1 MIRLILLFLSF
12 ISFSSS
18 AQMINNGMANL
29 FTETP
34 FFNEKYIRS
43 VNLKSIIGT
52 ISSKKELGAIKKSG
66 KKEAYIFN
74 KKGNLIIHYLSNN
87 TKSKTDTVFTF
98 YEYNKE
104 NKNSVMRVSDSYGF
118 YSYTK
123 NYDSTSRL
131 VNQVYSR
138 EKNASKSKMNFKLE
152 ERYIIFEESYQYS
165 FKDSVQIVTTLNS
178 NGRPY
183 KIEKKFYDMLGYLTK
198 STTKLLISNKTKYE
212 LYHYNDRGFLK
223 SIQYFKEAIKLPIK
237 EIKYDYDE
245 WGNVTFMDEYKN
257 NERIIHKEL
266 LYEPST
272 LILKTI
278 LSQDL
283 VSNLITITK
292 FKSKF
297 HNKI

>member
-12 ISFSSS
+12 MSFSSS

-165 FKDSVQIVTTLNS
+165 FQDSVQIVTTLNS

-297 HNKI
+297 YNKI

>member
-12 ISFSSS
+12 ISFSLS

-34 FFNEKYIRS
+34 FFNEKYVRS
-43 VNLKSIIGT
+43 VNLKSITGT
-52 ISSKKELGAIKKSG
+52 ISTKKDLGAIKSSE

-74 KKGNLIIHYLSNN
+74 KKGNLIIHYFANN
-87 TKSKTDTVFTF
+87 TKSKKDTVFTF

-104 NKNSVMRVSDSYGF
+104 NKNVVMRVSDSYGF

-123 NYDSTSRL
+123 NYDSSSRL
-131 VNQVYSR
+131 LNQVYSR

-152 ERYIIFEESYQYS
+152 EKYVIFEESYQYS
-165 FKDSVQIVTTLNS
+165 FQDSVQIVTTLNS

-183 KIEKKFYDMLGYLTK
+183 KVEKKFYNHLGYLIK

-212 LYHYNDRGFLK
+212 LYNYNDRGFLK
-223 SIQYFKEAIKLPIK
+223 SKQYFKEAIKLPVK

-292 FKSKF
+292 FKAKF
-297 HNKI
+297 YH

>member
-1 MIRLILLFLSF
+1 
-12 ISFSSS
+12 
-18 AQMINNGMANL
+18 MINNGAANL

-34 FFNEKYIRS
+34 FFNEKYVRS
-43 VNLKSIIGT
+43 VNLKSITGT
-52 ISSKKELGAIKKSG
+52 ISSKKELGAIKNLG

-74 KKGNLIIHYLSNN
+74 KKGNLVTHYLSSNI
-87 TKSKTDTVFTF
+87 KSKNDTIFTF

-123 NYDSTSRL
+123 KYDDSSRL

-152 ERYIIFEESYQYS
+152 KKYIIFEESYKYS
-165 FKDSVQIVTTLNS
+165 FQDSIQTVTTLNS

-183 KIEKKFYDMLGYLTK
+183 KIENKFYDRLGYLTK

-212 LYHYNDRGFLK
+212 TYLYNDRGFLK
-223 SIQYFKEAIKLPIK
+223 SIKYFKENIDLPIK

-272 LILKTI
+272 LILKTV

-292 FKSKF
+292 FKAHF
-297 HNKI
+297 HN

>member
-1 MIRLILLFLSF
+1 MIRLILLFLSS
-12 ISFSSS
+12 ISFSLS

>member
-1 MIRLILLFLSF
+1 MIRLILLFLF
-12 ISFSSS
+12 FRSFSLS

-34 FFNEKYIRS
+34 FFNEKYVRS
-43 VNLKSIIGT
+43 VNLKSITGT
-52 ISSKKELGAIKKSG
+52 ISTKKDLGAIKSSE

-74 KKGNLIIHYLSNN
+74 KKGNLIIHYFANN
-87 TKSKTDTVFTF
+87 TKSKKDTVFTF

-104 NKNSVMRVSDSYGF
+104 NKNVVMRVSDSYGF

-123 NYDSTSRL
+123 NYDSSSRL
-131 VNQVYSR
+131 LNQVYSR

-152 ERYIIFEESYQYS
+152 EKYIIFEESYLYS
-165 FKDSVQIVTTLNS
+165 FQDSVQIVTTLNS

-183 KIEKKFYDMLGYLTK
+183 KVEKKFYNHLGYLIK

-223 SIQYFKEAIKLPIK
+223 SKQYFKEAIKLPVK

-292 FKSKF
+292 FKAKF
-297 HNKI
+297 YN

>member
-12 ISFSSS
+12 IRISLS

-34 FFNEKYIRS
+34 FFNEKYVRS
-43 VNLKSIIGT
+43 VNLKSITGT
-52 ISSKKELGAIKKSG
+52 ISTKKELGAIKSSE

-74 KKGNLIIHYLSNN
+74 KKGNLIIHYLANN
-87 TKSKTDTVFTF
+87 TKSKKDTVFTF

-104 NKNSVMRVSDSYGF
+104 NKNVVMRVSDSYGF

-123 NYDSTSRL
+123 NYDSSSRL
-131 VNQVYSR
+131 LNQVYSR

-152 ERYIIFEESYQYS
+152 EKYVIFEESYQYS
-165 FKDSVQIVTTLNS
+165 SKDSVHIVTTLNS

-183 KIEKKFYDMLGYLTK
+183 KVEKKFYNPLGYLTK

-223 SIQYFKEAIKLPIK
+223 SKQYFKEAIKFPVK

-292 FKSKF
+292 FKAKF
-297 HNKI
+297 YN

>member
-1 MIRLILLFLSF
+1 MIRLVLLFLSF

-165 FKDSVQIVTTLNS
+165 FQDSVQIVTTLNS

-297 HNKI
+297 FNKI

>member
-1 MIRLILLFLSF
+1 MIRLILLFLSS
-12 ISFSSS
+12 ISFSLS

-165 FKDSVQIVTTLNS
+165 FQDSVQIVTTLNS

-297 HNKI
+297 FNKI